1 MRRSRPLYQQV
12 RERLLDRISS
22 GELKVGD
29 RLEPEVEL
37 AVAYNVSRATM
48 RNAIRDLVQEGL
60 LTRRPGVGTMIIRS
74 APEMSSSNLDPLLE
88 GLAAGHEDAQ
98 LLVLDSQVIQPTEA
112 IAGQLRLEADE
123 KVLHV
128 FRICKIDSVT
138 AAVSHTYLPARLGI
152 SAAEARV
159 APFYDLLE
167 RTYRNPISYGHDSV
181 GTAGAAGETAKLLGV
196 RAGTPVLTINRVSF
210 DGSGIPLEY
219 TDVTFHSDYYRYE
232 VTLPRNINV
241 F

>member
-74 APEMSSSNLDPLLE
+74 APEVRSSNLDPLLE
-88 GLAAGHEDAQ
+88 SLAETNEDAQ
-98 LLVLDSQVIQPTEA
+98 LLVLDAQIIQPSQAVAEA
-112 IAGQLRLEADE
+112 LQLEPDE
-123 KVLHV
+123 KALHV
-128 FRICKIDSVT
+128 FRICKIDGAT
-138 AAVSHTYLPARLGI
+138 LAVGHTYLPASLGI

-167 RTYRNPISYGHDSV
+167 RTYRSPLSYGDDRVSA
-181 GTAGAAGETAKLLGV
+181 AGASGETAKLLGIKS
-196 RAGTPVLTINRVSF
+196 GTPVLVINRVSH
-210 DGSGIPLEY
+210 DGSGVPLEY
-219 TDVTFHSDYYRYE
+219 TEVTFRSDSYRYE
-232 VTLPRNINV
+232 VTLPRDINI

>member
-1 MRRSRPLYQQV
+1 MRRSQPLYQQV
-12 RERLLDRISS
+12 REKLLARISS
-22 GELKVGD
+22 GELEVGD

-37 AVAYNVSRATM
+37 AVTYGVSRATM

-74 APEMSSSNLDPLLE
+74 APETRSSNLDPLLE
-88 GLAAGHEDAQ
+88 SLAGAYEETQ
-98 LLVLDSQVIQPTEA
+98 LLVLDAQLTQPSEKVA
-112 IAGQLRLEADE
+112 EQLNLDDDE

-128 FRICKIDSVT
+128 FRIVKIEGVT
-138 AAVSHTYLPARLGI
+138 VAVGHTFLPASLGI

-167 RTYRNPISYGHDSV
+167 RTYRTPLSFGHDSV
-181 GTAGAAGETAKLLGV
+181 SAEGATGETAKLLGV
-196 RAGTPVLTINRVSF
+196 KSGTPVLTIDRTAH
-210 DGSGIPLEY
+210 DGSGQPVEFTETI
-219 TDVTFHSDYYRYE
+219 FRSDYYSYD
-232 VTLPRNINV
+232 VTLPRSINI